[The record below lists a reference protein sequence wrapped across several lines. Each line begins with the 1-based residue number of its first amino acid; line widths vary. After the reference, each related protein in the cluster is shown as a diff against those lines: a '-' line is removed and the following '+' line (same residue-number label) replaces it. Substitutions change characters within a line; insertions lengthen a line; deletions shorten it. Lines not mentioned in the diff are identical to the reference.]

1 MDKVVFEGPHNTCY
15 NPSKKGGDSM
25 GTNADRVEKYHKQ
38 LTNIRVRFPSEE
50 QCGVDYA
57 ALIRDR
63 ALQLGFVNQ
72 KGKDKGQGSA
82 NAYIIHLIEKDLQEA
97 GMIDEFRTDLR
108 QIKKESLN
116 NEQH

>member
-1 MDKVVFEGPHNTCY
+1 MMFDTPHNLCY
-15 NPSKKGGDSM
+15 NPSKKEGMDM

-57 ALIRDR
+57 TLIRER

-82 NAYIIHLIEKDLQEA
+82 NAYIIHLIEEDLKQA
-97 GMIDEFRTDLR
+97 GMIEEFRTNLR
-108 QIKKESLN
+108 QIKKELK
-116 NEQH
+116 EE

>member
-1 MDKVVFEGPHNTCY
+1 MSQITFDSIHDPCY
-15 NPSKKGGDSM
+15 NPCKKDGIDM

-57 ALIRDR
+57 ALIRER
-63 ALQLGFVNQ
+63 ALQLGFINQ

-82 NAYIIHLIEKDLQEA
+82 NAYIIHLIEKDLQSA
-97 GMIDEFRTDLR
+97 GMIDEFRHDLR
-108 QIKKESLN
+108 QLKKELK
-116 NEQH
+116 ED